1 MPQNATGM
9 AIQES
14 KEYQLFF
21 MGVSYRI
28 TIYALKKII
37 KNNNTNNAN

>member
-1 MPQNATGM
+1 MAYMPQNATGM

-21 MGVSYRI
+21 MGVSWWLQNYYLCI
-28 TIYALKKII
+28 K
-37 KNNNTNNAN
+37 KNNKE